1 MTQSGH
7 VPGIDLD
14 QARQIVLDT
23 YGKVDTSDLSVAERM
38 YPREA
43 LEKVPTAVKALA
55 LGVGHPVGFADL
67 QPGEVVLDLGSGGG
81 IDTLLAAKAVGP
93 EGKAI
98 GLDVTPEMVTKAR
111 EYARQAGA
119 SNVEYLEGSMEKI
132 PLPDES
138 IVVIISNGGVSMSSQ
153 KHRVFWETWRV
164 LKPGGR
170 MVFGDMAQNGPLPAE
185 IRKHPEAIAT

>member
-1 MTQSGH
+1 MQQNTQAPS
-7 VPGIDLD
+7 LD
-14 QARQIVLDT
+14 PDTARQIVLNT
-23 YGKVDTSDLSVAERM
+23 YAKVDTSNLSVAEKM
-38 YPREA
+38 YPPKV
-43 LEKVPTAVKALA
+43 LEQIPTAVKALA

-81 IDTLLAAKAVGP
+81 IDTLLAAQAVGTN
-93 EGKAI
+93 GKAL
-98 GLDVTPEMVTKAR
+98 GLDVTPEMVEKAR
-111 EYARQAGA
+111 RYALQAGVT
-119 SNVEYLEGSMEKI
+119 NVEFLEGSMEKI

-138 IVVIISNGGVSMSSQ
+138 IDVIISNGVVSMSAQ

-185 IRKHPEAIAT
+185 IRNHPEAIAT